1 MPRIL
6 HINNR
11 FNLGGPTH
19 NLAYLARYMPAGFE
33 TLLVGG
39 PPEGTEDSSAHI
51 LSELGVDA
59 LILPEMCRAISPSRD
74 LSAYRR
80 IKQVIKDFK
89 PDIVHTH
96 AAKAGAVGRMAAS
109 ELGVKGIVHTF
120 HGHVFHSYF
129 GPVRTSV
136 FKNLERY
143 LAGRSSQIIAIS
155 DRQKIEL
162 VEEHRICRADKV
174 SVIPLGLDLS
184 KFREGQDLKRAL
196 FRRVYGVADDEV
208 AIGIVGRLVPVKN
221 HALFL
226 KAMKHVRDHSGKK
239 VRAFVVGDGEERES
253 IQRAAAELGLSMA
266 HARSFNGSGFGHGVN
281 GKPVVDRADIT
292 FTSWVR
298 EIDIVHAGVDAV
310 ALTSFNEGTPVSLI
324 EAQAASRAVVS
335 TRVGG
340 IENVVNDGVTGL
352 LSANND
358 ARSFGENL
366 LRLVDDVPL
375 RARLSSAGWAHVGE
389 RYHYS
394 RLISDTAELY
404 QRLIA

>member
-1 MPRIL
+1 
-6 HINNR
+6 
-11 FNLGGPTH
+11 
-19 NLAYLARYMPAGFE
+19 
-33 TLLVGG
+33 
-39 PPEGTEDSSAHI
+39 
-51 LSELGVDA
+51 
-59 LILPEMCRAISPSRD
+59 
-74 LSAYRR
+74 
-80 IKQVIKDFK
+80 
-89 PDIVHTH
+89 
-96 AAKAGAVGRMAAS
+96 
-109 ELGVKGIVHTF
+109 
-120 HGHVFHSYF
+120 
-129 GPVRTSV
+129 VRTSV
-136 FKNLERY
+136 FKNVERY

-155 DRQKIEL
+155 DRQKTEL

-174 SVIPLGLDLS
+174 TVIPLGLDLS
-184 KFREGQDLKRAL
+184 KFREDQDLKRAL

-226 KAMKHVRDHSGKK
+226 KGMQHVRDRTGKK

-253 IQRAAAELGLSMA
+253 IQRAAGNSLSMA
-266 HARSFNGSGFGHGVN
+266 HARSFNGGGFGHGVN
-281 GKPVVDRADIT
+281 GKPIVDRADIT

-358 ARSFGENL
+358 ARSFGKTCCAWWMM
-366 LRLVDDVPL
+366 PL
-375 RARLSSAGWAHVGE
+375 RPLVLRRMGTCGRALPLFTPHQRHGRALSTADRLKGRRPMVYFCPKSEGMGGYRSCWPWLRSCYPVRDQPGHHVQRRRTTLSSTRCPTPWTASSRSVG
-389 RYHYS
+389 RHPQ
-394 RLISDTAELY
+394 LPDVL
-404 QRLIA
+404 QRWIQR